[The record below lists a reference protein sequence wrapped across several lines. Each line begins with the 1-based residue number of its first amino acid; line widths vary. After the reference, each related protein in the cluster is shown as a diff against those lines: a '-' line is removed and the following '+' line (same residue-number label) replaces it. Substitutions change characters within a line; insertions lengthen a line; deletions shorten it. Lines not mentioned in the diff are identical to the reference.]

1 VPASL
6 RVRPAR
12 ASDLEALVA
21 FNRAMAHE
29 TERKRLDAATVR
41 RGVRRALRDAGRGRY
56 FVAERG
62 GRIAGALLLT
72 REWSDWRDGWFWWI
86 QSVYVE
92 PSERRRGVY
101 TSLHRAILS
110 RARSSRDVVG
120 IRLYV
125 EQHNRRAQR
134 VYAALG
140 MRPAGYL
147 VFEQGS

>member
-1 VPASL
+1 MPAPV

-41 RGVRRALRDAGRGRY
+41 RGVRRALADAGRGRY
-56 FVAERG
+56 LVAERG
-62 GRIAGALLLT
+62 GRVAGALLLT

-92 PSERRRGVY
+92 PAQRRHGVY
-101 TSLHRAILS
+101 AALHRAVLS
-110 RARSSRDVVG
+110 RARAARDVVG
-120 IRLYV
+120 VRLYV
-125 EQHNRRAQR
+125 ERRNGRAQR

-147 VFEQGS
+147 VFEQGR

>member
-1 VPASL
+1 MSV

-12 ASDLEALVA
+12 AADLETLVA
-21 FNRAMAHE
+21 FNRAMALE

-41 RGVRRALRDAGRGRY
+41 RGVRRALRDADRGRY

-92 PSERRRGVY
+92 PTERRRGVY
-101 TSLHRAILS
+101 ATLHRAVLA
-110 RARSSRDVVG
+110 RARATRDVVG

-125 EQHNRRAQR
+125 ERHNRRAQR

-140 MRPAGYL
+140 MHPTGYL
-147 VFEQGS
+147 VFEQGR